1 MNICFYAPFKPL
13 GHRSPSG
20 DVVTAAGIFSFLAAR
35 GHALVP
41 ASSLRCRWIFW
52 KPWLWPRL
60 LSERR
65 QVVRRLDAQ
74 PCDLWFSYHS
84 YYKAPDVLGPAA
96 ARRLRV
102 PYVLFQGIFSTKR
115 RRDLKTLPG
124 FLLNRK
130 ALLSARHVFTNK
142 KIDLRNLKRLI
153 PEERITY
160 VAPGLCPAEF
170 SFNPDARAQ
179 LRAEWGAGSDPV
191 VLSVA
196 MFRRGVK
203 ADGLGWV
210 IRAGG
215 DLWRRGRR
223 FSLVIVGDGRE
234 REGLMKLAENAAPGR
249 VRFAGQVPR
258 TELFRYYSAADL
270 FAFPGIQESLG
281 MVYLEAQSCGLP
293 VVAFDNAG
301 TPEAIQDGRTG
312 LLVPM
317 GDGPCFA
324 AAIDRLMTDPDLRRQ
339 LGENAKAH
347 VRESHDLGKNYVL
360 LEGRLQQIAR
370 SQKRGRRLRGNAGM
384 ETRMRKKEIDS

>member
-1 MNICFYAPFKPL
+1 MNICFYAPLKPL

-35 GHALVP
+35 GHEVMP

-52 KPWLWPRL
+52 KPWRWPRL
-60 LSERR
+60 LGERR
-65 QVVRRLDAQ
+65 QVVRRFKAQ
-74 PCDLWFSYHS
+74 RCDLWFSYHS
-84 YYKAPDVLGPAA
+84 YYKAPDLLGPAA

-130 ALLSARHVFTNK
+130 ALLAARHLFTNK
-142 KIDLRNLKRLI
+142 TIDLRNLKRLI

-160 VAPGLCPAEF
+160 VAPGLRPAEF
-170 SFNPDARAQ
+170 SFNPNAREQ
-179 LRAEWGAGSDPV
+179 LRREWGAGDAAV

-203 ADGLGWV
+203 TEGLGWV
-210 IRAGG
+210 IRACGE
-215 DLWRRGRR
+215 LLRRGRR
-223 FSLVIVGDGRE
+223 LSLVIVGDGKE
-234 REGLMKLAENAAPGR
+234 REGLIRLADAAAQGR

-258 TELFRYYSAADL
+258 PELFRYYSAADL
-270 FAFPGIQESLG
+270 FVFPGIQESLG

-301 TPEAIQDGRTG
+301 TPEAIQNGRTG

-317 GDGPCFA
+317 GDRLRFA
-324 AAIDRLMTDPDLRRQ
+324 EAIDRLVTDPDLRRQ
-339 LGENAKAH
+339 WGENAKAH
-347 VRESHDLGKNYVL
+347 IRESHDLDKNYGQMEDVL
-360 LEGRLQQIAR
+360 RQIAD
-370 SQKRGRRLRGNAGM
+370 KHARGCRP
-384 ETRMRKKEIDS
+384 